1 MRIFRSA
8 LLFFLLAVVTGLSA
22 QESDMTS
29 LGQLLARTA
38 GISPGV
44 AAAAGL
50 TPRTPFVPANRE
62 ASLYQNRT
70 VPLGEGLFL
79 PSPSDTA
86 LFLSELKIRPEDRV
100 LVAGVVT
107 GYTAALVRRLAGQV
121 VVMEQNPAER
131 GRIADYLAGDPLP
144 AGPGYAPVTL
154 IRSWDP
160 ALLAAEEPFQVIIV
174 HGAAVTLPAVLMN
187 LLARPGR
194 LGAVLR
200 SDAGFSLA
208 VYLSRDDRGETLR
221 TGTSLYFPAL
231 KAW

>member
-1 MRIFRSA
+1 MRLYRSA
-8 LLFFLLAVVTGLSA
+8 LLFFLVAFLTGLSA
-22 QESDMTS
+22 QEADMAS

-50 TPRTPFVPANRE
+50 TPRTPFVPSNRE

-79 PSPSDTA
+79 PAPSDTA
-86 LFLSELKIRPEDRV
+86 LFLSELRIRPEDRV
-100 LVAGVVT
+100 LVAGTIT
-107 GYTAALVRRLAGQV
+107 GYAAALVRRLAGEV

-131 GRIADYLAGDPLP
+131 ARIADYLEGDPFP

-160 ALLAAEEPFQVIIV
+160 ALLTGEEPFQVIIV
-174 HGAAVTLPAVLMN
+174 HGAASALPAFLFN

-200 SDAGFSLA
+200 SEAGLSLA
-208 VYLSRDDRGETLR
+208 VYLSRDDRGEALR

-231 KAW
+231 RSW